1 MNAFSS
7 IHKGIHSKKKTQ
19 KSYTV
24 NGSPTYT
31 ETTLNNYKIIKITT
45 ATSATI
51 TFTGIS
57 TIDILVVGGGGGG
70 GRDTGGGGGGGGV
83 IALSNISV
91 TSGTAYTITVGNG
104 GNAATDTNTYGYS
117 GDNSVFGGYTAIGG
131 GGGADARTNTT
142 TPTGG
147 CGGGGSGLSN
157 NLTGGTATQGTTNG
171 NNGYNGGNGVFNYAG
186 GGGGGAGGIGGN
198 ANNTNTS
205 GAYGGVGG
213 TGYSSN
219 ITGTATYYAGGG
231 GGGTWRPNA
240 NNNNGL
246 PSSGGSGGGGAGGTG
261 NLSAG
266 VVTANTGGG
275 GGGGG
280 FNNVGLPANGGSGI
294 IIIRYN
300 ISNFVPSGA
309 SAWWDA
315 SDPNGTG
322 VAPSDGTVISLW
334 KDKSGNGYDAIG
346 GNSATYSAVNK
357 CLLFSSNVGY
367 TTSYPANPTTETM
380 FVVFNVNSLG
390 GILIIG
396 SSASGNRATGIT
408 NVGSPNSTFNGYV
421 IIKGGQAYGATSYGL
436 TAGTTTL
443 ATTTVNTSSSQTTAS
458 LNGGT
463 SSSASNISSFTTGN
477 TYIGKDSAASQYWFT
492 GKFMEMIIY
501 NSVLSTAQIQNIEGY
516 LAWKWGIQTSLPTN
530 HPYYSVKP

>member
-7 IHKGIHSKKKTQ
+7 IHNGIHSKKNTQ

-31 ETTLNNYKIIKITT
+31 ETTLNNYKIISIT
-45 ATSATI
+45 AASSATI

-57 TIDILVVGGGGGG
+57 IIDILVVGGGGSGG
-70 GRDTGGGGGGGGV
+70 FDSGGGGGGGGV

-104 GNAATDTNTYGYS
+104 GTVRSTYGNN
-117 GDNSVFGGYTAIGG
+117 GANSVFGTYTAKGG
-131 GGGADARTNTT
+131 GGGADANGENLA
-142 TPTGG
+142 TPIGGG
-147 CGGGGSGLSN
+147 CGGGGSLQSN
-157 NLTGGTATQGTTNG
+157 NLAGGTATQGTTNG
-171 NNGYNGGNGVFNYAG
+171 NNGYNGGNGANSTVGGG
-186 GGGGGAGGIGGN
+186 GGGGGAGGQGSDAKTTATPYGGN
-198 ANNTNTS
+198 
-205 GAYGGVGG
+205 GGI
-213 TGYSSN
+213 GYSSN

-231 GGGTWRPNA
+231 GGGTWYPNSTTVD
-240 NNNNGL
+240 GI
-246 PSSGGSGGGGAGGTG
+246 PSAGGTG
-261 NLSAG
+261 GGGQGGAGKKSAVAG
-266 VVTANTGGG
+266 TTNTGGG

-280 FNNVGLPANGGSGI
+280 FNSRGLPGAGGSGI